1 LILRI
6 ILSEEKLMTVLDKL
20 KALDEE
26 RAKLLE
32 DAKKEALEKA
42 HKAIA
47 DLNELGFDYRLVE
60 GPGRSR
66 ARKPPRQRSEGEAP
80 RRQARDVPCPIC
92 EFKTEPHHD
101 GRAHRS
107 QEPKKPFNEV
117 ELAERGLAKVA

>member
-1 LILRI
+1 M
-6 ILSEEKLMTVLDKL
+6 SVLDKL

-32 DAKKEALEKA
+32 DAKKEALEAA

-47 DLNELGFDYRLVE
+47 DLNGLGFDFRLVE
-60 GPGRSR
+60 GPSAST

-80 RRQARDVPCPIC
+80 KRQARDVPCPIC

-107 QEPKKPFNEV
+107 QDPKKPFTVE
-117 ELAERGLAKVA
+117 ELAERGLTKVA